1 MSTMIFLTL
10 IFLIIFFFKEV
21 QINKKQQLGI
31 LLKQMLILLQTLLV
45 IEETSLRVFLL
56 KTMKQWNNAQF
67 RNNAPFLNCI
77 SKINGTL
84 IDNAEGLDIAMP
96 MYNLLEHSKNYSK
109 ITGSLWDFYRDEP
122 TSDDEINHYL
132 GPISFEFIE
141 SSIMENLGDINNDNQ
156 ASKNEISLAWA
167 IFGDH

>member
-1 MSTMIFLTL
+1 
-10 IFLIIFFFKEV
+10 
-21 QINKKQQLGI
+21 
-31 LLKQMLILLQTLLV
+31 MLILLQTLLV

-56 KTMKQWNNAQF
+56 EQWNNAPF
-67 RNNAPFLNCI
+67 RNNASFLNCI

-109 ITGSLWDFYRDEP
+109 KTGSFWNFYRDEP
-122 TSDDEINHYL
+122 TCDDEINHYL
-132 GPISFEFIE
+132 GPKSFEFIE
-141 SSIMENLGDINNDNQ
+141 SNIMGRLGDINNDNQ

>member
-1 MSTMIFLTL
+1 
-10 IFLIIFFFKEV
+10 
-21 QINKKQQLGI
+21 
-31 LLKQMLILLQTLLV
+31 
-45 IEETSLRVFLL
+45 
-56 KTMKQWNNAQF
+56 
-67 RNNAPFLNCI
+67 
-77 SKINGTL
+77 
-84 IDNAEGLDIAMP
+84 MP

-156 ASKNEISLAWA
+156 ASKNEISLA
-167 IFGDH
+167 